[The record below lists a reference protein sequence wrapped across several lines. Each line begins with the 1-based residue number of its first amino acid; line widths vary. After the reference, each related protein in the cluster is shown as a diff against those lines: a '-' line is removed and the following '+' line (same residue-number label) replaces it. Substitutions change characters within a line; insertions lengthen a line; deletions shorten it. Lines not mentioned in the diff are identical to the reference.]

1 VSSRLF
7 VLESLV
13 KYGRVRAYDLAKH
26 APFASSTIYYMLE
39 RLRDEGY
46 AEKAE
51 WYYIPTFK
59 AVLEY
64 YKLKGCDGYLVKTV
78 ATMVGPRLVQYI
90 SQTELCA
97 ALHRLATAGV
107 EAKTPAAAVMEYFN
121 GKLDVK
127 GLLSAGPEFRRFVAL
142 VFAGAGAEVDGD
154 HIGILTGGIFVGFC
168 RQCGLVV
175 APCRNIKL

>member
-7 VLESLV
+7 VLENLV

-39 RLRDEGY
+39 KLSDEGY

-51 WYYIPTFK
+51 GYYTPTFK

-64 YKLKGCDGYLVKTV
+64 YKLKGCDGYLAKTV
-78 ATMVGPRLVQYI
+78 ATMLGPRLVQYI
-90 SQTELCA
+90 NQVELCT
-97 ALHRLATAGV
+97 ALHKLATAGV

-127 GLLSAGPEFRRFVAL
+127 GLLSADPSFKKFVAL
-142 VFAGAGAEVDGD
+142 VIAGAGAEVDGD
-154 HIGILTGGIFVGFC
+154 HIGILTGGIFVGSC
-168 RQCGLVV
+168 RKCGLV
-175 APCRNIKL
+175 AMPCRNIRL

>member
-7 VLESLV
+7 VLENLV

-26 APFASSTIYYMLE
+26 APFATSTIYYILE
-39 RLRDEGY
+39 RLKDEGY

-51 WYYIPTFK
+51 EYYIPTFK
-59 AVLEY
+59 TVLEY
-64 YKLKGCDGYLVKTV
+64 YKLKGCDGYLVKAV
-78 ATMVGPRLVQYI
+78 ATMVGPHLAQYI
-90 SQTELCA
+90 GQAELCA

-127 GLLSAGPEFRRFVAL
+127 GLLSADLSFKKFVAL
-142 VFAGAGAEVDGD
+142 VLASASAEVDGD

-168 RQCGLVV
+168 KICRLV
-175 APCRNIKL
+175 ATPCRNIRL

>member
-1 VSSRLF
+1 MSSRLF
-7 VLESLV
+7 VLESLI
-13 KYGRVRAYDLAKH
+13 KYGRVYAYDLAKH
-26 APFASSTIYYMLE
+26 APFAASTIYYMLE

-51 WYYIPTFK
+51 GYYTPTFK

-78 ATMVGPRLVQYI
+78 AEMVGPRLVQYI
-90 SQTELCA
+90 GQVELCA

-121 GKLDVK
+121 GKLDIK
-127 GLLSAGPEFRRFVAL
+127 GLLSADSSFKKFVVL
-142 VFAGAGAEVDGD
+142 VFAGTAAEVDGD

-168 RQCGLVV
+168 KRCGLV
-175 APCRNIKL
+175 ATPCRDIRL